1 VLVHSVQGQ
10 EEIDDPG
17 VRNNIQFRFADADF
31 RAVAAVVRVI
41 PGAAADAD
49 VPHERIVVRVMVHA
63 WYPTELA
70 AVIEAQIL
78 REKYFHRNS

>member
-1 VLVHSVQGQ
+1 
-10 EEIDDPG
+10 
-17 VRNNIQFRFADADF
+17 
-31 RAVAAVVRVI
+31 
-41 PGAAADAD
+41 
-49 VPHERIVVRVMVHA
+49 MVHA